1 MYLPATHRSL
11 ANDASGDLTLTSAAN
26 EIAAQAPGGVLHA
39 PEFYAAIQDGKIA
52 SSIPDDRLRLIFT
65 CCHPAL
71 GQMAQVALTLR
82 RFAACRRPTSPGPF
96 SSERRHRMIAHYM
109 SDVNH
114 LLSRERESATTR
126 TANTSPHSRSASYL
140 SPTIVCPRALTGSP
154 VVDSV
159 SRHKP
164 CHGRAAASNGC
175 AAPGLQSYGT
185 KTVRCPMALSAALTS
200 SRAAGRSAST
210 ASASIQASLSG
221 TQLVADKATVDSPDF
236 VSQKQEQ
243 ALGNGRCRQFT
254 QAGSRSSGGVS
265 AWTLRAR

>member
-1 MYLPATHRSL
+1 
-11 ANDASGDLTLTSAAN
+11 
-26 EIAAQAPGGVLHA
+26 
-39 PEFYAAIQDGKIA
+39 
-52 SSIPDDRLRLIFT
+52 
-65 CCHPAL
+65 
-71 GQMAQVALTLR
+71 
-82 RFAACRRPTSPGPF
+82 
-96 SSERRHRMIAHYM
+96 
-109 SDVNH
+109 
-114 LLSRERESATTR
+114 
-126 TANTSPHSRSASYL
+126 
-140 SPTIVCPRALTGSP
+140 

-159 SRHKP
+159 SRHRP
-164 CHGRAAASNGC
+164 CHGRACCADWLRFSN
-175 AAPGLQSYGT
+175 LQTYGT

-221 TQLVADKATVDSPDF
+221 IQLVADKATVDSPDF